1 MKRSTKV
8 LIGILTTLGLL
19 IVIPS
24 LTVYF
29 AWNNE
34 IKTISS
40 IKVLSNSDVDTKS
53 GPVYEMTVHGG
64 YYFDSF
70 VEQGGVSNDD
80 ELIDFI
86 VGKLTKGLIDIELN
100 APEIGCAGVTMETED
115 GDRLFGRSYDF
126 SPNRTSMIVTTN
138 PGGDRYS
145 SVSSVDLGFLGYYN
159 ADEAVY
165 LDGLLQ
171 EIICIAASYIPLDG
185 INEKGFSCG
194 VLMTTQ
200 GDNSTGTVATDQN
213 DPNKDNF
220 TSTTMLRYMLD
231 YCATVE
237 EAIEFAKSVNLHDSA
252 QTSFHYMI
260 ADETGASAVLE
271 WVPENGTD
279 LTDNDGT
286 KRVLNVIRNDEDSHI
301 DETAG
306 RNDFQYVTNFVLT
319 PGYYN
324 CGTSKPGLDRYNI
337 LATSVNPNGDNT
349 AGIVANE
356 TSAMAVL
363 ESVARRKLDKLNGSD
378 DSNSATIWSALFNL
392 SEKTMTW
399 VGNEHFDDE
408 DYIFRYELN
417 SKGLFVRV

>member
-1 MKRSTKV
+1 MERRNKI
-8 LIGILTTLGLL
+8 LIGVFTTVALL
-19 IVIPS
+19 IIIPL
-24 LTVYF
+24 LTVSIM
-29 AWNNE
+29 WNDE
-34 IKTISS
+34 ISTVSS
-40 IKVLSNSDVDTKS
+40 IKVLSDSDTDTQS
-53 GPVYEMTVHGG
+53 GPVYEMNVKGDF
-64 YYFDSF
+64 YFDDF
-70 VEQGGVSNDD
+70 VEMGGVSNDD

-86 VGKLTKGLIDIELN
+86 VKNITKGLIDVELN
-100 APEIGCAGVTMETED
+100 APEIGCAGFTAETED

-145 SVSSVDLGFLGYYN
+145 TVSSVDLGFLGYYN

-165 LDGLLQ
+165 LDGLMQ

-200 GDNSTGTVATDQN
+200 GDNSIGTVATDQQ
-213 DPNKDNF
+213 DPNKDNY

-237 EAIEFAKSVNLHDSA
+237 EAIAFAQSVNLHDSA

-260 ADETGASAVLE
+260 ADATGASAVLE

-279 LTDNDGT
+279 TSDNDGS
-286 KRVLNVIRNDEDSHI
+286 KRILNVIRNDDDASI
-301 DETAG
+301 DDDAAK
-306 RNDFQYVTNFVLT
+306 NDFQYVTNFILT

-324 CGTSKPGLDRYNI
+324 CGAAMPGFDRYNI
-337 LATSVNPNGDNT
+337 IKNTINPLGDNT
-349 AGIVANE
+349 KGIVKDE
-356 TSAMAVL
+356 SAGMDVL
-363 ESVARRKLDKLNGSD
+363 QSVARRALDKANGSD
-378 DSNSATIWSALFNL
+378 DSNSATIWSSLFNL
-392 SEKTMTW
+392 SEKTLTW

-408 DYIFRYELN
+408 NYIFVYKLD
-417 SKGLFVRV
+417 SKNRFVRQ